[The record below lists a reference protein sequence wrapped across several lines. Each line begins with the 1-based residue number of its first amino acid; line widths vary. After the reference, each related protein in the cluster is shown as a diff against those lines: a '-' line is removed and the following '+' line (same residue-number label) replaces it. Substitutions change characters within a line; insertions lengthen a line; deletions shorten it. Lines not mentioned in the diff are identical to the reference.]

1 MEKKLLNLKWFL
13 SLEINQKLK
22 FDFPQINASSS
33 NCHLNSHLFLCITW
47 GNALSFS
54 CHGEM
59 HEESPIDHLN
69 QSMHLHVTWRNAFAS
84 KSWRN
89 AWGLSHWPSYWP
101 SSHLAISTNQCLF
114 MWHEEMHLL
123 LHVMGKYIENLPFS
137 HLKQSMPFHITWKE
151 TFAFS
156 SHEKMS
162 EKSSID
168 HPIYPFIWA
177 PHYFALLVTM
187 IKLFFVNTII
197 LL

>member
-47 GNALSFS
+47 GNALSFP

-84 KSWRN
+84 MSWRN

-101 SSHLAISTNQCLF
+101 SSHLAISTNHASSCDMRKSICFFMSWGNTLKISHLAISSNQCLF
-114 MWHEEMHLL
+114 
-123 LHVMGKYIENLPFS
+123 I
-137 HLKQSMPFHITWKE
+137 
-151 TFAFS
+151 
-156 SHEKMS
+156 SHEKNICLFIS
-162 EKSSID
+162 WKNVWRIFHWSS
-168 HPIYPFIWA
+168 YLPF
-177 PHYFALLVTM
+177 HLGSTLLCTTGD
-187 IKLFFVNTII
+187 ND
-197 LL
+197 